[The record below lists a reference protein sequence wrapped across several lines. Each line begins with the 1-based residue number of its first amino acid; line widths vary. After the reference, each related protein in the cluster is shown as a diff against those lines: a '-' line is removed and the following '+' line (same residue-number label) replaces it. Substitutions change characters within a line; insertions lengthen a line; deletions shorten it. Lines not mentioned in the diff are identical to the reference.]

1 MLAEILGQMAILTLQ
16 KEWLQILRIQQLP
29 RTLRHL
35 LDLLHLMAALSL
47 LKLRRILQL
56 QQKALQP
63 LVLAT
68 LRQVSLA
75 ALHPFLVLHLT
86 RHWAL
91 ILGYLTVILGW
102 TLFQLLIPLIPLIPL
117 RRVILVHR

>member
-1 MLAEILGQMAILTLQ
+1 MLAEMQIRTVPTRTLQ

-29 RTLRHL
+29 RTLRH
-35 LDLLHLMAALSL
+35 LLHLMAALSL